1 MSELILN
8 DTPVR
13 TSNNFL
19 INNIKL
25 DNIEIPTQIKK
36 FENVE
41 INKQKSAIDEKV
53 STDKLVYGLGEDLE
67 KQVLENAN
75 SKINIEVLEKDD
87 IQIIYDFDDNN
98 TDLVNKIDILAKAD
112 CNITIKYTSK
122 TQKRCFH
129 NGIIKVIADENAV
142 VNIAIINL
150 LNEQSD
156 NFEAIENIS
165 NSNSNIKYTI
175 IDIGGKNSISN
186 YYSNIVGDNANNVL
200 NTIYMGAKD
209 ELKDINYI
217 ADVRGK
223 KSNIDIDVQG
233 ALDENCKKNFKGTID
248 FKKGCTKSKGNENE
262 YCILLSEKA
271 KSIALPMLLCT
282 EDDVEGNHSTASGKV
297 DNKELFYI
305 MTRGIS
311 RREAIKLMVK
321 AKFNNIL
328 KNIKNEELKAEIIEV
343 IDERLA

>member
-8 DTPVR
+8 YTPVR

-41 INKQKSAIDEKV
+41 INKQKSTIDEKV
-53 STDKLVYGLGEDLE
+53 STEKLVYGLGEDLE

>member
-25 DNIEIPTQIKK
+25 DNIEIPTQIRK

>member
-87 IQIIYDFDDNN
+87 IQIVYDFDDNN

-186 YYSNIVGDNANNVL
+186 YYSNIIGDNANNAL

-343 IDERLA
+343 IDERLT

>member
-25 DNIEIPTQIKK
+25 DNIEIPTQIRK

-122 TQKRCFH
+122 TQKSCFH

-311 RREAIKLMVK
+311 HREAIKLMVK

>member
-41 INKQKSAIDEKV
+41 INKQKSTIDEKV
-53 STDKLVYGLGEDLE
+53 STEKLVYGLGEDLE

-129 NGIIKVIADENAV
+129 DGIIKVIADENAV

>member
-41 INKQKSAIDEKV
+41 INKQKSTIDEKV
-53 STDKLVYGLGEDLE
+53 STEKLVYGLGEDLE